1 MLANQYI
8 NNSNSARKKKKIYL
22 DYNLVSPTYQNHELF
37 KSPHLYSAR
46 NSTHQK
52 LLKQSLGH
60 NANQAHSYSLNNSPE
75 RSRDQNAA
83 QQQID
88 TNYDTNRLRRAL
100 YGVNLEQGML
110 VDSINVDKYK
120 KRKKSIPT
128 VEQTSQYQ
136 IEQALQYYSQSH
148 QQRLGQ
154 NQYLGNQAR
163 QSRIIGN
170 PYNQPINLSVQASY
184 ISDQNYLNGNK
195 QSYSL
200 NKSLNQSNS
209 DGKGEDTVNLTNRQQ
224 IRNVFGKQ
232 VNYKNMNSQNNS
244 QNNISPFEISQD
256 YNKSQNQYL
265 PITKAQ
271 KNKNKSNSVYSAVD
285 IFQNAHGQSSAT
297 SFALDSPSEKNLKP
311 NEQQK
316 KSHLQQEKNQ
326 NLGNINCYSSN
337 KTIEKIFKSSKNTE
351 KNLSLIKNQLNGIS
365 NFSLE
370 PIQQTNRQKDM
381 SLDLIRNSSLNQSPS
396 LSPKIKYKKN
406 RSIEKNQ
413 DNQQSPKSKFEKCFS
428 LEKSQDI
435 NVSLQTLAQNSS
447 IAQLIQREKPHALTL
462 PKLKVIVLDM
472 VNNYEDIDQK
482 FIKIDIEKY
491 WLSLL
496 NKSVRLI
503 ADYELMTRL
512 QPYII
517 DILQSDYYLK
527 YRTNQLSGK
536 YQLKEISKWNF
547 LKEIQSYE
555 KLEIAQNK
563 FYEFIIY
570 YFIPSQ
576 DYREQLIKDLTLAIN
591 QKIQKQF
598 PFAEDINTLMDING
612 NIINDLYEFNISQKV
627 LLAGNLTSLITL
639 YPSFQKHLQQYNKNA
654 EKISFIQERKKNFQ
668 QAFVVLESSPQ
679 LNTLNPDS
687 PQQNKKQLKLPQIL
701 RLPPS
706 LTTQDSVC
714 SLNSPQK
721 KSQLDSLEVQKF
733 NHRSTQKK
741 LETRNMSL
749 ISIPEFNYNS
759 GVHENDKIEQKAS
772 QIVIQTQR
780 KIVIKKEQKNS
791 LYLTKGDIQ
800 TYLKQYEKLS
810 EKDILNFH
818 AEFKQLVSLNS
829 VYEEKANIGINSR
842 LKKPFRDYLV
852 YTQIFFSMNPS
863 FQDKERQYQTQIF
876 EALQIEINIGD
887 HQHPTLGWKDF
898 LLIKTCVANLLTHD
912 QKIGFLQRFFNK
924 YNMIQITK
932 QEFYHLLASAR
943 GIPFNESSEKLILH
957 GFQEEIWSNLNELSL
972 IDKDNFLIQKFFYSI
987 NPNCRLLNDLIQ
999 WMFLQSYE

>member
-1 MLANQYI
+1 M
-8 NNSNSARKKKKIYL
+8 
-22 DYNLVSPTYQNHELF
+22 
-37 KSPHLYSAR
+37 
-46 NSTHQK
+46 
-52 LLKQSLGH
+52 
-60 NANQAHSYSLNNSPE
+60 
-75 RSRDQNAA
+75 
-83 QQQID
+83 
-88 TNYDTNRLRRAL
+88 
-100 YGVNLEQGML
+100 
-110 VDSINVDKYK
+110 YK

-128 VEQTSQYQ
+128 IESTSQYQ

-148 QQRLGQ
+148 QQRLAQ
-154 NQYLGNQAR
+154 NQHLGNQVR
-163 QSRIIGN
+163 QSRIISN
-170 PYNQPINLSVQASY
+170 PYNQPINLSVQTSK
-184 ISDQNYLNGNK
+184 ISDQNQLNGNN

-200 NKSLNQSNS
+200 NKSLNYSTS
-209 DGKGEDTVNLTNRQQ
+209 DGKGEDITNLAKRQS
-224 IRNVFGKQ
+224 IRNVFGQ
-232 VNYKNMNSQNNS
+232 QGNQKNMGSLNNS

-265 PITKAQ
+265 AITKSQ
-271 KNKNKSNSVYSAVD
+271 KKKKNKPNSVYSAKH
-285 IFQNAHGQSSAT
+285 IFENAHRQSSAA
-297 SFALDSPSEKNLKP
+297 SFALDSPSHKNLNL
-311 NEQQK
+311 NESQK
-316 KSHLQQEKNQ
+316 KCYMQLQEKNQ
-326 NLGNINCYSSN
+326 NFGNINCYSSN
-337 KTIEKIFKSSKNTE
+337 KTIEKISKSNKNTE

-381 SLDLIRNSSLNQSPS
+381 SLDLIRNSNLQSPS

-406 RSIEKNQ
+406 KSIDKNQ
-413 DNQQSPKSKFEKCFS
+413 ESQQSSKQKFEKCFS
-428 LEKSQDI
+428 VEKSQDI
-435 NVSLQTLAQNSS
+435 NVSLKTLAKNSS
-447 IAQLIQREKPHALTL
+447 IAKIIQREKPHALSL

-472 VNNYEDIDQK
+472 VNSYDDIDQK

-503 ADYELMTRL
+503 ADFELMTRI

-517 DILQSDYYLK
+517 EILQSDYYLK

-555 KLEIAQNK
+555 KLEIPQNK

-576 DYREQLIKDLTLAIN
+576 DYRKQLIKDLTLAAN
-591 QKIQKQF
+591 QKIQNKF

-639 YPSFQKHLQQYNKNA
+639 YPSFQKHLQQYNKNV

-668 QAFVVLESSPQ
+668 QVFVVLESSPQ
-679 LNTLNPDS
+679 LNTINPDS

-706 LTTQDSVC
+706 LVTQDSVC

-721 KSQLDSLEVQKF
+721 KSQMDSQDIQKM
-733 NHRSTQKK
+733 NHKSTQQK

-749 ISIPEFNYNS
+749 ISIAEFNGNS
-759 GVHENDKIEQKAS
+759 SIREKDKIEQKAS
-772 QIVIQTQR
+772 QAAIQSQR

-791 LYLTKGDIQ
+791 LYLTKGDIEI
-800 TYLKQYEKLS
+800 YLKQYEKLS

-829 VYEEKANIGINSR
+829 VYEEKANIGIHSR
-842 LKKPFRDYLV
+842 LKKPFRDYLI
-852 YTQIFFSMNPS
+852 YTQIFFSINPS
-863 FQDKERQYQTQIF
+863 FQDKERQFQTQIF

-887 HQHPTLGWKDF
+887 HQHSTLCWKDF
-898 LLIKTCVANLLTHD
+898 LLIKACVANLLTHE
-912 QKIGFLQRFFNK
+912 QRIAFLQRFFNK
-924 YNMIQITK
+924 YNMTQISK

-943 GIPFNESSEKLILH
+943 GIPFNQSSEKLILH
-957 GFQEEIWSNLNELSL
+957 GFQEEIWNNLNELSF
-972 IDKDNFLIQKFFYSI
+972 IDKENFRIQNFFQSI